1 MDRLLQCGKTTE
13 VIPYDL
19 QSPLILFPIRHHSP
33 VCSYHLIKTIESYQ
47 PEIILI
53 EGLENA
59 NHLISVLTNENT
71 ILPVAVYYYY
81 KDKKKLVSEEGADY
95 KCYYPLQYSSP
106 EYNALVQAK
115 KYNISAEFIDLPYS
129 EILIN
134 TAENEG
140 LRKSVEKHSYSDD
153 TRIIKSR
160 FYEKI
165 CEKTGVR
172 NFEEFWEKYF
182 EIGGLYMSTEKFV
195 RQMNTYCVL
204 TRINCTDDELR
215 SDGTLQREQYM
226 AYNIINAMK
235 SHKKVL
241 AVTGGFHTSG
251 IYHLIQQGNIKP
263 LKVHKIPSANQGCY
277 PMAYSYMA
285 ADALRGYAS
294 GMMYPYFYDCIM
306 QELNSR
312 SSLLEIYNEQTFDF
326 LIQTAKKSAG
336 KDIHVT
342 ISDMTS
348 AYSMMN
354 GLANLRNIRECG
366 ISEVFDA
373 VTACFIK
380 GEKTLSSSVP
390 IDILAQLATGDAIGH
405 IGDTEHIPPL
415 IADFELQCKNLR
427 IKYQTANS
435 VTVEAALFT
444 SAKGIEVSRFMHR
457 MQFLETGFARLVKG
471 SDIKNNKDL
480 SRVREEWE
488 CRRSPEVDAVL
499 IDHTADGFTIA
510 EACDTVAEK
519 RLKNQQK
526 CAVAGE
532 IAVDCFLMGITL
544 KTPEMTLIDNIV
556 NTDNDF
562 FSVGS
567 GLNYFQILC
576 KLQKL
581 YNFSDNS
588 AEKYMRICF
597 DRLLLILP
605 SMANIP
611 SEKAD
616 DVINIMKI
624 MYGII
629 ISALQDR
636 TNVFEDVLVTLTN
649 SAEKEP
655 AVFGGA
661 MGLLCAISPTHK
673 KSAEDGARGY
683 LTGNT
688 EIRKKG
694 AEYLRGLFS
703 TARDIALN
711 DNSFLEMADKLIT
724 ELEYDDFIGILPSL
738 RLAFSN
744 FTPSE
749 IRLVS
754 KAVTELHGIENDDL
768 LNKVAVDE
776 NLFDFGG
783 DFDRII
789 CRLIGKEEL
798 LYE

>member
-1 MDRLLQCGKTTE
+1 MDRLLQYSETAE

-33 VCSYHLIKTIESYQ
+33 VCSYHLIKTIENYQ

-59 NHLISVLTNENT
+59 NHLIPVLTDENT
-71 ILPVAVYYYY
+71 VLPAAVYYYY
-81 KDKKKLVSEEGADY
+81 KDKKKLVSEEVSDY

-115 KYNISAEFIDLPYS
+115 KYGIQAEFIDLPYS

-140 LRKSVEKHSYSDD
+140 LRKSAEKHSYSDD
-153 TRIIKSR
+153 TRLIKSR

-165 CEKTGVR
+165 CGKTGVR
-172 NFEEFWEKYF
+172 DFEEFWEKYF
-182 EIGGLYMSTEKFV
+182 EISGLYMSTEKFV
-195 RQMNTYCVL
+195 RQMNVYCAL
-204 TRINCTDDELR
+204 TRIDCTDSELR

-226 AYNIINAMK
+226 AHNIMNAMK

-251 IYHLIQQGNIKP
+251 IYHLIQQGNVKP
-263 LKVHKIPSANQGCY
+263 LKVHKIPSVNQGCY
-277 PMAYSYMA
+277 PMAYSYTA

-306 QELNSR
+306 LELNRQNSPQEVY
-312 SSLLEIYNEQTFDF
+312 SGQTFDF
-326 LIQTAKKSAG
+326 LVRTAKKSAE
-336 KDIHVT
+336 KDIKVT
-342 ISDMTS
+342 ISDITS

-354 GLANLRNIRECG
+354 GLASLRNMRECG

-390 IDILAQLATGDAIGH
+390 IDILAQLAAGDKVGH

-427 IKYQTANS
+427 IKCQTANP
-435 VTVEAALFT
+435 VTVEASLFT
-444 SAKGIEVSRFMHR
+444 SAKGLETSRFMHR

-480 SRVREEWE
+480 SRVREKWE

-510 EACDTVAEK
+510 EACGTVSEK
-519 RLKNQQK
+519 RLKNQRK
-526 CAVAGE
+526 CAAAGE

-544 KTPEMTLIDNIV
+544 KAPETALIDHIV

-567 GLNYFQILC
+567 GLNYFQTLC
-576 KLQKL
+576 ELQKL

-588 AEKYMRICF
+588 AEKYMQICF
-597 DRLLLILP
+597 DRLLIILP

-616 DVINIMKI
+616 GVINIMKI
-624 MYGII
+624 MYGITV
-629 ISALQDR
+629 SALPDR
-636 TNVFEDVLVTLTN
+636 TKVFEDALLTLTN
-649 SAEKEP
+649 SADKEP

-661 MGLLCAISPTHK
+661 MGLLCTISPLSK

-703 TARDIALN
+703 TARDIALT

-724 ELEYDDFIGILPSL
+724 GLEYDDFIEILPSL
-738 RLAFSN
+738 RLAFSS

-754 KAVTELHGIENDDL
+754 KAAAELHGIADDDL
-768 LNKVAVDE
+768 LNKAAVDE

-789 CRLIGKEEL
+789 CGIIGKEEL